1 MKRVH
6 KIMKKVTVAVMTA
19 AVIYTGT
26 VPFELPEK
34 VMAAQEK
41 EYNIIYQLDG
51 GENSEDNPNMYQAG
65 VGVASF
71 AEPYRFE
78 HNFEGWYSD
87 GAYQNPVTAIDAQA
101 TGDITLYAKW
111 SLYDYDYTI
120 YYNTNYGY
128 NGEHNPSGYYE
139 GVGVHQ
145 LEDAWRRGYTFEGWY
160 LKDKN
165 APYTKKIESISETAS
180 GDISIEAKFTPNTYQ
195 ITYELM
201 GGEMSETAPTSYVF
215 GNVYTDF
222 PEPVLETQ
230 RFDGWYL
237 DKEYT
242 KKFTAIEKDTLGDI
256 TLYAKWKDAVVE
268 EVVLDKTELTLTEGE
283 EADISVEKILPEDAL
298 DKTVVYES
306 GDETIATVDETGH
319 IVAIAPG
326 QTEIIAKAGEAKA
339 ICKLTVEALPTPTP
353 TNTPTPTPTPK
364 VYQVSFV
371 SSKYNV
377 KTTKTVVTKVKLEPG
392 DQIKSFQCSNTKVAK
407 VDKNGVVLGI
417 KTGKATITVT
427 TTHGAKATC
436 QVTVTK
442 NIVKTTKLT
451 LSNVKNGKLTIKK
464 GKTFRIKAVIRPKNS
479 TEGLKY
485 TTSKKSIATVNAKG
499 LIKGKKKGNCI
510 ITVKSGSKS
519 KRIMLTVK

>member
-6 KIMKKVTVAVMTA
+6 RIIKKMTVAVMTA
-19 AVIYTGT
+19 AVVYTGT
-26 VPFELPEK
+26 VSFDLTGN
-34 VMAAQEK
+34 VMAAQGK

-51 GENSEDNPNMYQAG
+51 GENSEENPQTYQAG
-65 VGVASF
+65 VGVTSL

-87 GAYQNPVTAIDAQA
+87 GAFQNPVTVIDTQA
-101 TGDITLYAKW
+101 TGDVTLYAKW

-120 YYNTNYGY
+120 HYNTNYGY

-145 LEDAWRRGYTFEGWY
+145 LEDARRRGYTFEGWY

-165 APYTKKIESISETAS
+165 APYTKKVESISETAS

-201 GGEMSETAPTSYVF
+201 GGEFLKTAPESYVF
-215 GNVYTDF
+215 GNVYTEF
-222 PEPVLETQ
+222 PQPVLETQ

-242 KKFTAIEKDTLGDI
+242 QKFTSIDKETLGDI
-256 TLYAKWKDAVVE
+256 TLYAKWKDAVAE

-283 EADISVEKILPEDAL
+283 EADIVVEKILPEDTV

-306 GDETIATVDETGH
+306 EDETIATVDATGH
-319 IVAIAPG
+319 IVAVAPG
-326 QTEIIAKAGEAKA
+326 QTKIIAKAGEAVA
-339 ICKLTVEALPTPTP
+339 MCQVTVEALPTPTP

-371 SSKYNV
+371 SPKYSV
-377 KTTKTVVTKVKLEPG
+377 KTTKTVVTKVKLEQG
-392 DQIKSFQCSNTKVAK
+392 DQIKAFQCSDTKVAK

-427 TTHGAKATC
+427 TTHGARATC

-451 LSNVKNGKLTIKK
+451 LSNVKNGKLTLKK
-464 GKTFRIKAVIRPKNS
+464 GKTFCIKAVIRPKNS
-479 TEGLKY
+479 TQGLKY
-485 TTSKKSIATVNAKG
+485 TTSKKRIATVNTKG